1 MRVVADGR
9 GRGPPSRASFAEGV
23 HDSLPA
29 IILWTF
35 WSMGKGIAKATLDD
49 TRART
54 GTSKSQLFH
63 YFPEGKDAL
72 LLAVAR

>member
-1 MRVVADGR
+1 MIRSQRSFYGLS
-9 GRGPPSRASFAEGV
+9 GPV
-23 HDSLPA
+23 
-29 IILWTF
+29 
-35 WSMGKGIAKATLDD
+35 GKGIAKATLDD